1 MTVPEIFEGEE
12 SFLRSDIT
20 SGFLD
25 RTIGSRGGRGPSLVV
40 NGEDHTMLRGLR
52 QELARARAFSF
63 SVAFVSPG
71 AISLLKQELAEFDGT
86 GVIITSD
93 YLGFNSP
100 AAFYELLNIE
110 RFSGG
115 RISIRRH
122 PDAAYHPKG
131 YVFFHEEHT
140 TAFLGSSNL
149 TRTALVRNREWN
161 LRVSAA
167 HESEL
172 AENLLALVE
181 QEHGE
186 SVPLTEAWVHDYEL
200 TYVVPASR
208 AQTSQATGAEPNA
221 ELLVVANTMQA
232 DALSRIE
239 DVRLSGESKGL
250 VISATG
256 TGKTILAALDVRSVQ
271 PRRMLFLVHREQ
283 IIDKAMEEF
292 RRVLG
297 GRPDDYSKLVG
308 GSRGTDSRYLFAT
321 VQTMSRPATLAG
333 FDSDEFDYIIIDEVH
348 RAAAPTY
355 ARILEHFE
363 PRFLLG
369 LTATPERT
377 DGASIYELFDY
388 NVAYEIRLGQAL
400 DTGMLTPFNYFGV
413 ADYTTSEDLSLGATP
428 LAQLTAASRVDHII
442 ASIELYGQ
450 AGEDPRGLLFC
461 SRKDEARELSVLLNQ
476 RTLRGHQLRTVS
488 LTGDDSSAER
498 ESAVRRL
505 ESGELDYIL
514 TVDIFNEGVDIPS
527 LNQVIMLRQTQS
539 AIIFVQQLGRGLRKA
554 PNKSYVVVID
564 FIGNY
569 QNNYLIPT
577 ALFGDQSL
585 NKESLRRNLIAAEE
599 RGAMANL
606 SSIRFDRISQQR
618 VLASIATAK
627 LDSMMVMKAAI
638 RELQDRLGRVPRLS
652 DFLESGTVD
661 PIVLATR
668 ERSYPALLAKVLRR
682 DSGLSPHERKMLALL
697 TCEVVAIKR
706 PAELAVVT
714 YLLDVTSAQLVDVQR
729 IVGGSPWV
737 TDSVIRSLDASFN
750 STQDGRKYEPI
761 VFLDPGS
768 EYLSLTAEFLDS
780 YRSAGAFKDAVDDV
794 LAVGQVVLQQYESG
808 EPFVAGRQYSRR
820 EASRLLG
827 WQKNGSSTIN
837 GYMVNHE
844 TAMCPIFVTYDK
856 HEDTRSTVDY
866 DDRLTDRSTLRW
878 YSRSSRTLA
887 SAELAPIIGNEVEI
901 HVFVKRNESDQT
913 EFFYL
918 GRATS
923 ANAENAIMPDGSTP
937 VVIMDLKFDTP
948 IQSSTYDYFEP
959 ELTS

>member
-25 RTIGSRGGRGPSLVV
+25 RTIGSRGGRGPSLVI

-208 AQTSQATGAEPNA
+208 AQTSQAIGAELSA
-221 ELLVVANTMQA
+221 EPLVVANTMQA
-232 DALSRIE
+232 HALSRIE
-239 DVRLSGESKGL
+239 AVRRSGESKGL

-308 GSRGTDSRYLFAT
+308 GSRGTDSPYLFAT

-413 ADYTTSEDLSLGATP
+413 AEYVTDLDDDTDSLAN
-428 LAQLTAASRVDHII
+428 LAQLTAQSRIDHMI

-450 AGEDPRGLLFC
+450 VGEPLRGLIFC
-461 SRKDEARELSVLLNQ
+461 SRKDEARELSTLLNQ
-476 RTLRGHQLRTVS
+476 RSLHGRQLRTVA
-488 LTGDDSSAER
+488 LTGEDNSFER
-498 ESAVRRL
+498 EEAVRRL
-505 ESGELDYIL
+505 EVGDLDYIL

-569 QNNYLIPT
+569 RNNYLIPT

-599 RGAMANL
+599 RGALANL
-606 SSIRFDRISQQR
+606 SSIRFDRVAQER
-618 VLASIATAK
+618 VLSSIATAK
-627 LDSMMVMKAAI
+627 LDSMAALKAVI
-638 RELQDRLGRVPRLS
+638 LELRDRLGRAPLLV
-652 DFLESGTVD
+652 DFQDSGTAD
-661 PIVLATR
+661 PLILATNKLT
-668 ERSYPALLAKVLRR
+668 YPGLLAKVLRR
-682 DSGLSPHERKMLALL
+682 DSGLTEHETKMLALL
-697 TCEVVAIKR
+697 AGEVVSIKR
-706 PAELAVVT
+706 GAELAVVD
-714 YLLDVTSAQLVDVQR
+714 LLLRVTSAQMRDVR
-729 IVGGSPWV
+729 AVVGGASWV
-737 TDSVIRSLDASFN
+737 SESVIRSLDGTFYSRPF
-750 STQDGRKYEPI
+750 YEP
-761 VFLDPGS
+761 VVTYDQES
-768 EYLSLTAEFLDS
+768 EVLNLNVEFGRSYELGAEFT
-780 YRSAGAFKDAVDDV
+780 DAVDDV
-794 LAVGQVVLQQYESG
+794 LAVGRIAMQQYDLAG
-808 EPFVAGRQYSRR
+808 AFIVGRQYSRR
-820 EASRLLG
+820 EASRILG
-827 WQKNGSSTIN
+827 WQVSGHRTIF
-837 GYMVNHE
+837 GYAVNNE
-844 TAMCPIFVTYDK
+844 TKMCPVFINYVKPEKTKASVNYPN
-856 HEDTRSTVDY
+856 
-866 DDRLTDRSTLRW
+866 RLLDHSTLRW
-878 YSRSSRTLA
+878 YSRSNRTLT
-887 SAELAPIIGNEVEI
+887 SGELAPILSNSVAI
-901 HVFVKRNESDQT
+901 HVFAMSDDTT
-913 EFFYL
+913 ETEYFYL
-918 GRATS
+918 GKAKSTD
-923 ANAENAIMPDGSTP
+923 AVEGLMPDGETP
-937 VVIMDLKFDTP
+937 VVIMNLKFESAIP
-948 IQSSTYDYFEP
+948 SSLFDYFEP
-959 ELTS
+959 ELTR